1 MAKHFTLQTLPVT
14 ESPETGT
21 SLDDTKREGS
31 TELPDTN
38 KPGSKEDEP
47 VANMETTVGPTTAW
61 PALSTRCV
69 EKQNEEDPTIV
80 PHQQL
85 HSTTEPS
92 ELETANAELETTKMP
107 FEAPKVTTVEPLQ
120 TTVEPLRSEATTV
133 KLVEVTTTLP
143 PLNDNSGNSEP
154 VTEMALDTT
163 TVIATSISTSEA
175 IVYFNPVPNQSE
187 KKSEESS
194 LVFKLF

>member
-21 SLDDTKREGS
+21 SLDETKPEGS

-38 KPGSKEDEP
+38 KPGSKEEES
-47 VANMETTVGPTTAW
+47 VANMETTVGPTTTW
-61 PALSTRCV
+61 PAPSTRGV
-69 EKQNEEDPTIV
+69 EKQNEEDPTMV
-80 PHQQL
+80 PDQQL

-92 ELETANAELETTKMP
+92 ELETTNAELETTKMP
-107 FEAPKVTTVEPLQ
+107 FEAPKVTTVETLQ
-120 TTVEPLRSEATTV
+120 TTVEPLRSEATTA

-175 IVYFNPVPNQSE
+175 IVYFNPAPNQSE
-187 KKSEESS
+187 TKSEESS

>member
-38 KPGSKEDEP
+38 KPASKEEEP
-47 VANMETTVGPTTAW
+47 VANMETTVGPTTTW
-61 PALSTRCV
+61 PAPSTRGV
-69 EKQNEEDPTIV
+69 EKQNEEDPTMV
-80 PHQQL
+80 PHRQL

-92 ELETANAELETTKMP
+92 ELETTNAELETTKMP
-107 FEAPKVTTVEPLQ
+107 FEAPKVTTVETLQ
-120 TTVEPLRSEATTV
+120 TTVEPLRSEATTA

-143 PLNDNSGNSEP
+143 PLNDNSLNSEP

-175 IVYFNPVPNQSE
+175 IVYFNPAPNQSE

>member
-21 SLDDTKREGS
+21 SLDDTKPEGS

-38 KPGSKEDEP
+38 KPSSKEEEP
-47 VANMETTVGPTTAW
+47 VANMETTVGPTTTW
-61 PALSTRCV
+61 PAPSTRGAD
-69 EKQNEEDPTIV
+69 KQNEEDPTIV
-80 PHQQL
+80 PDQQL

-92 ELETANAELETTKMP
+92 ELETTNAELETTKMP
-107 FEAPKVTTVEPLQ
+107 FEAPKVTTVETLQ
-120 TTVEPLRSEATTV
+120 TTVEPLRSEATTA

-143 PLNDNSGNSEP
+143 PLNDNSLNSEP

-175 IVYFNPVPNQSE
+175 IVYFNPAPNQSE

>member
-14 ESPETGT
+14 ESPETAT
-21 SLDDTKREGS
+21 SLDDTKLEGS

-38 KPGSKEDEP
+38 KLSFKEEES
-47 VANMETTVGPTTAW
+47 VANMETTVGPTTTW
-61 PALSTRCV
+61 PAPSTRGV
-69 EKQNEEDPTIV
+69 EKQNEEDPTMV

-92 ELETANAELETTKMP
+92 ELETTNAELETTKMP
-107 FEAPKVTTVEPLQ
+107 FEAPKVTTVETLQ
-120 TTVEPLRSEATTV
+120 TTVEPLRSEATTA

-143 PLNDNSGNSEP
+143 PLNDNSLNSEP

-175 IVYFNPVPNQSE
+175 IVYFNPAPNQSE

>member
-14 ESPETGT
+14 ESPEPGT
-21 SLDDTKREGS
+21 SLDDTKPESS

-38 KPGSKEDEP
+38 KPSSKEEES
-47 VANMETTVGPTTAW
+47 VANMETTVGPTTTW
-61 PALSTRCV
+61 PAPSTRGV
-69 EKQNEEDPTIV
+69 DKQNEEDPTIV
-80 PHQQL
+80 PDQQL

-92 ELETANAELETTKMP
+92 ELETTKMPFEATKMP
-107 FEAPKVTTVEPLQ
+107 FEAPKVTTVETLQ
-120 TTVEPLRSEATTV
+120 TTVEPLRSEATTT

-143 PLNDNSGNSEP
+143 PLNDNSLNSEA

-175 IVYFNPVPNQSE
+175 IVYFNPAPNQSE
-187 KKSEESS
+187 TKSEESS

>member
-38 KPGSKEDEP
+38 KPGSKEEEP
-47 VANMETTVGPTTAW
+47 VANMETTVGPTTTW
-61 PALSTRCV
+61 PAPSTRGA

-80 PHQQL
+80 PDQQL

-92 ELETANAELETTKMP
+92 ELETTNAELETTKMP
-107 FEAPKVTTVEPLQ
+107 FEAPKVTTVETLQ
-120 TTVEPLRSEATTV
+120 TTVEPLRSEATTA

-143 PLNDNSGNSEP
+143 PLNDNSVNSEP

-175 IVYFNPVPNQSE
+175 IVYFNPAPNQSE

>member
-38 KPGSKEDEP
+38 KPGSKEEEP
-47 VANMETTVGPTTAW
+47 VTNMETTVGPTTTW
-61 PALSTRCV
+61 PAPSTRGV

-92 ELETANAELETTKMP
+92 ELETTNAELETTKMP
-107 FEAPKVTTVEPLQ
+107 FEAPKVTTVETLQ
-120 TTVEPLRSEATTV
+120 TTVEPLRSEATTA

-143 PLNDNSGNSEP
+143 PLNDNSVNSEP

-175 IVYFNPVPNQSE
+175 IVYFNPAPNQSE

>member
-21 SLDDTKREGS
+21 SLDDTKPEGS

-38 KPGSKEDEP
+38 KPGSKEEES
-47 VANMETTVGPTTAW
+47 VANMETTVGPTTTW
-61 PALSTRCV
+61 PAPSTRGV

-80 PHQQL
+80 PDQQL

-92 ELETANAELETTKMP
+92 ELETTNAELETTKMP
-107 FEAPKVTTVEPLQ
+107 FEAPKVTTVETLQ
-120 TTVEPLRSEATTV
+120 TTVEPLRSEATTA

-143 PLNDNSGNSEP
+143 PLNDNSRNSEP

-175 IVYFNPVPNQSE
+175 IVYFNPAPNQSE
-187 KKSEESS
+187 TKSEESS

>member
-38 KPGSKEDEP
+38 KPGSKEEEP
-47 VANMETTVGPTTAW
+47 VANMETTVGPTTTW
-61 PALSTRCV
+61 PAPSTRVV

-92 ELETANAELETTKMP
+92 ELETTKMP
-107 FEAPKVTTVEPLQ
+107 FEAPKVTTVETLR
-120 TTVEPLRSEATTV
+120 TTVEPLRSEATTT

-143 PLNDNSGNSEP
+143 PLNDNSVNSEP

-175 IVYFNPVPNQSE
+175 IVYFNPAPNQSE

>member
-21 SLDDTKREGS
+21 SLDDTKPEGS

-38 KPGSKEDEP
+38 KPGSKEEEP
-47 VANMETTVGPTTAW
+47 VANMETTVGPTTTWSAQ
-61 PALSTRCV
+61 STRGV
-69 EKQNEEDPTIV
+69 DKQDEEDPTMV

-92 ELETANAELETTKMP
+92 ELETTNAELETTKMP
-107 FEAPKVTTVEPLQ
+107 FEAPKVTTVETLQ
-120 TTVEPLRSEATTV
+120 TTVEPLRSEATTA

-143 PLNDNSGNSEP
+143 PLNDNSLNSEP

-175 IVYFNPVPNQSE
+175 IVYFNPAPNQSE

>member
-21 SLDDTKREGS
+21 SLDETKPEGS
-31 TELPDTN
+31 TELPNTN
-38 KPGSKEDEP
+38 KPSSKEEEP
-47 VANMETTVGPTTAW
+47 VANMETTVGPTTTW
-61 PALSTRCV
+61 PAPSTRGV

-80 PHQQL
+80 PDQQL

-92 ELETANAELETTKMP
+92 ELETTNAELETTKMP
-107 FEAPKVTTVEPLQ
+107 FEAPKVTTVETLQ
-120 TTVEPLRSEATTV
+120 TTVEPLRSEATTA

-163 TVIATSISTSEA
+163 TVIATSISNSEA
-175 IVYFNPVPNQSE
+175 IVYFNPAPNQSE

>member
-21 SLDDTKREGS
+21 SLDDTKPEGS

-38 KPGSKEDEP
+38 KPSSKEEEP
-47 VANMETTVGPTTAW
+47 VANMETTVGPTTTW
-61 PALSTRCV
+61 PAPSTRGV
-69 EKQNEEDPTIV
+69 EKQNEEDPTMV
-80 PHQQL
+80 PDQQL
-85 HSTTEPS
+85 YSTTEPS
-92 ELETANAELETTKMP
+92 ELETTNAELETTKMP
-107 FEAPKVTTVEPLQ
+107 FEAPKVTTVETLQ
-120 TTVEPLRSEATTV
+120 TTVEPLRSEATTA

-143 PLNDNSGNSEP
+143 PLNDNSLNSEP

-175 IVYFNPVPNQSE
+175 IVYFNPAPNQSE

>member
-38 KPGSKEDEP
+38 KPASKEEEP
-47 VANMETTVGPTTAW
+47 VANMETTVGPTTTW
-61 PALSTRCV
+61 PAPSTRGA
-69 EKQNEEDPTIV
+69 EKQNEEDPTMV

-92 ELETANAELETTKMP
+92 ELETTNAELETTKMP
-107 FEAPKVTTVEPLQ
+107 FEAPKVTTVETLR
-120 TTVEPLRSEATTV
+120 TTVEPLRSEATTT

-143 PLNDNSGNSEP
+143 PLNDNSVNSEP

-175 IVYFNPVPNQSE
+175 IVYFNPAPNQSE
-187 KKSEESS
+187 KKSE
-194 LVFKLF
+194 

>member
-21 SLDDTKREGS
+21 SLDDTKPEGS

-38 KPGSKEDEP
+38 KPGSKEEEP
-47 VANMETTVGPTTAW
+47 VANMETTVGPTTTW
-61 PALSTRCV
+61 PAPSTRGV

-92 ELETANAELETTKMP
+92 ELETTNAELETTKMP
-107 FEAPKVTTVEPLQ
+107 FEAPKVTTVETLQ
-120 TTVEPLRSEATTV
+120 TTVEPLRSEATTA

-143 PLNDNSGNSEP
+143 PLNDNSVNSEP

-175 IVYFNPVPNQSE
+175 IVYFNPAPNQSE

>member
-38 KPGSKEDEP
+38 RPGSKEEEP
-47 VANMETTVGPTTAW
+47 VANMETTVGPTTTW
-61 PALSTRCV
+61 PAPSTRGV

-92 ELETANAELETTKMP
+92 ELETTNAELETTKMP
-107 FEAPKVTTVEPLQ
+107 FEAPKVTTVETLQ
-120 TTVEPLRSEATTV
+120 TTVEPLRSEATTA

-143 PLNDNSGNSEP
+143 PLNDNSLNSEP

-175 IVYFNPVPNQSE
+175 IVYFNPAPNQSE

>member
-21 SLDDTKREGS
+21 SLDETKPEGS

-38 KPGSKEDEP
+38 KLSFKEEEP
-47 VANMETTVGPTTAW
+47 VANMETTVGPTTTW
-61 PALSTRCV
+61 PAPSTRGV

-80 PHQQL
+80 PDQQL

-92 ELETANAELETTKMP
+92 ELETTNAELETTKMP
-107 FEAPKVTTVEPLQ
+107 FEAPKVTTVETLQ
-120 TTVEPLRSEATTV
+120 TTVEPLRSEATTA

-175 IVYFNPVPNQSE
+175 IVYFNPAPNQSE
-187 KKSEESS
+187 TKSEESS

>member
-38 KPGSKEDEP
+38 KPASKKEES
-47 VANMETTVGPTTAW
+47 VANMETAVGPTTTW
-61 PALSTRCV
+61 PAPSTRGV
-69 EKQNEEDPTIV
+69 DKQNEEDPTMV
-80 PHQQL
+80 PDQQL

-92 ELETANAELETTKMP
+92 ELETTNAELETTKMP
-107 FEAPKVTTVEPLQ
+107 LEAPKVTTVEPLQ
-120 TTVEPLRSEATTV
+120 TTVEPLRSEATTA

-175 IVYFNPVPNQSE
+175 IVYFNPAPNQSE
-187 KKSEESS
+187 TKSEESS

>member
-47 VANMETTVGPTTAW
+47 VANMETTVGPTTTW
-61 PALSTRCV
+61 PALSTRGV

-80 PHQQL
+80 PDQQL

-92 ELETANAELETTKMP
+92 ELETTNAELETTKMP
-107 FEAPKVTTVEPLQ
+107 FEAPKVTTVETLQ
-120 TTVEPLRSEATTV
+120 TTVEPLRSEATTA

-175 IVYFNPVPNQSE
+175 IVYFNPAPNQSE

>member
-21 SLDDTKREGS
+21 SLDETKPEGS

-38 KPGSKEDEP
+38 KPSSKEEEP
-47 VANMETTVGPTTAW
+47 VANMETTVGPTTTW
-61 PALSTRCV
+61 PAPSTRGV
-69 EKQNEEDPTIV
+69 DKQNEEDPTMV
-80 PHQQL
+80 PDQQL
-85 HSTTEPS
+85 HSTTQPS
-92 ELETANAELETTKMP
+92 ELETTKMP
-107 FEAPKVTTVEPLQ
+107 FEAPKVTTVETLQ
-120 TTVEPLRSEATTV
+120 TTVGPLRSEATTT

-175 IVYFNPVPNQSE
+175 IVYFNPAPNQSE
-187 KKSEESS
+187 TKSEESS

>member
-38 KPGSKEDEP
+38 KPGSKEEEP
-47 VANMETTVGPTTAW
+47 VANMETTVGPTTTW
-61 PALSTRCV
+61 PAPSTRGV

-92 ELETANAELETTKMP
+92 ELETTNAELETTKMP
-107 FEAPKVTTVEPLQ
+107 FEAPKVTTVETLQ
-120 TTVEPLRSEATTV
+120 TTVEPLRSEATTA

-143 PLNDNSGNSEP
+143 PLNDNSLNSEP

-175 IVYFNPVPNQSE
+175 IVYFNPAPNQSE

>member
-47 VANMETTVGPTTAW
+47 VANMETTVGPTTTW
-61 PALSTRCV
+61 PAPSTRGV

-80 PHQQL
+80 PDQQL

-92 ELETANAELETTKMP
+92 ELETTNAELETTKMP
-107 FEAPKVTTVEPLQ
+107 FEAPKVTTVETLR
-120 TTVEPLRSEATTV
+120 TTVEPLRSEATTA

-143 PLNDNSGNSEP
+143 PLNDNSLNSEP

-175 IVYFNPVPNQSE
+175 IVYFNPAPNQSE

>member
-21 SLDDTKREGS
+21 SLDDTKPEGS

-38 KPGSKEDEP
+38 KLSFKEEES
-47 VANMETTVGPTTAW
+47 VANIETTVGPTTTW
-61 PALSTRCV
+61 PAPSTRGV
-69 EKQNEEDPTIV
+69 EKQNEEDPTMV
-80 PHQQL
+80 PDQQL

-92 ELETANAELETTKMP
+92 ELETTNAELETTKLP
-107 FEAPKVTTVEPLQ
+107 FEAPKVTTVETLQ
-120 TTVEPLRSEATTV
+120 TTVEPLRSEATTA

-175 IVYFNPVPNQSE
+175 IVYFNPAPNQSE

>member
-38 KPGSKEDEP
+38 KLSSKEEEP
-47 VANMETTVGPTTAW
+47 VANMETTVGPTTTW
-61 PALSTRCV
+61 PAPSTRGA
-69 EKQNEEDPTIV
+69 EKQREEDPTMV

-92 ELETANAELETTKMP
+92 ELETTNAELETTKMP
-107 FEAPKVTTVEPLQ
+107 FEAPKVTTVETLQ
-120 TTVEPLRSEATTV
+120 TTVEPLRSEATTA

-143 PLNDNSGNSEP
+143 PLNDNSVNSEP

-175 IVYFNPVPNQSE
+175 IVYFNPAPNQSE

>member
-1 MAKHFTLQTLPVT
+1 MAKHFTLQTLPVA

-47 VANMETTVGPTTAW
+47 VGNMETTVGPTTTW
-61 PALSTRCV
+61 PAPSTRGV

-92 ELETANAELETTKMP
+92 ELETTNAELETTKMP
-107 FEAPKVTTVEPLQ
+107 FEAPKVTTVETLQ
-120 TTVEPLRSEATTV
+120 TTVETVRSEATTA

-143 PLNDNSGNSEP
+143 PLNDNSLNSEP

-175 IVYFNPVPNQSE
+175 IVYFNPAPNQSE

>member
-21 SLDDTKREGS
+21 SLDDTKPEGS

-38 KPGSKEDEP
+38 KS
-47 VANMETTVGPTTAW
+47 VANMETTVGPTTTW
-61 PALSTRCV
+61 PAPSTRGV
-69 EKQNEEDPTIV
+69 EKQNEEDPTMV
-80 PHQQL
+80 PDQQL

-92 ELETANAELETTKMP
+92 ELETTKMP
-107 FEAPKVTTVEPLQ
+107 FEAPKVTAAEPLQ
-120 TTVEPLRSEATTV
+120 TTVEPLRSEATTA

-143 PLNDNSGNSEP
+143 PLNDNSLNSEP

-175 IVYFNPVPNQSE
+175 IVYFNPAPNQSE
-187 KKSEESS
+187 TKSEESS

>member
-38 KPGSKEDEP
+38 RPGSKEEEP
-47 VANMETTVGPTTAW
+47 VANMETTVGPTTTW
-61 PALSTRCV
+61 PAPSTRGV
-69 EKQNEEDPTIV
+69 EKQNEEDPTMV
-80 PHQQL
+80 PDQQL

-92 ELETANAELETTKMP
+92 ELETTNAELETTKMP
-107 FEAPKVTTVEPLQ
+107 FEAPKVTTVETLQ
-120 TTVEPLRSEATTV
+120 TTVEPLRSEATTA

-143 PLNDNSGNSEP
+143 PLNDNSLNSEP

-175 IVYFNPVPNQSE
+175 IVYFNPAPNQSE

>member
-38 KPGSKEDEP
+38 KPSSKEEEP
-47 VANMETTVGPTTAW
+47 VANMETTVGPTTTW
-61 PALSTRCV
+61 PAPSTRGA

-92 ELETANAELETTKMP
+92 ELETTNAELETTKMP
-107 FEAPKVTTVEPLQ
+107 FEAPKVTTVETLQ
-120 TTVEPLRSEATTV
+120 TTVEPLRSEATTA

-143 PLNDNSGNSEP
+143 PLNDNSVNSEP

-175 IVYFNPVPNQSE
+175 IVYFNPAPNQSE

>member
-38 KPGSKEDEP
+38 KPSSKEEES
-47 VANMETTVGPTTAW
+47 VAKMETTVGPTTTW
-61 PALSTRCV
+61 PAPSTRGV

-80 PHQQL
+80 PDQQL

-92 ELETANAELETTKMP
+92 ELETTNAELETTKMP
-107 FEAPKVTTVEPLQ
+107 FEAPKVTTVETLQ
-120 TTVEPLRSEATTV
+120 TTVEPLRSEATTA

-175 IVYFNPVPNQSE
+175 IVYFNPAPNQSE
-187 KKSEESS
+187 TKSEESS

>member
-21 SLDDTKREGS
+21 SLDDTKPEGS
-31 TELPDTN
+31 TELPDTK
-38 KPGSKEDEP
+38 KPGSKKEEP
-47 VANMETTVGPTTAW
+47 VANMETTVGPTTTW
-61 PALSTRCV
+61 PAPSTRGV

-92 ELETANAELETTKMP
+92 ELETTDAELETTKLP
-107 FEAPKVTTVEPLQ
+107 FEAPKVTTVETLQ
-120 TTVEPLRSEATTV
+120 TNVETVRSEATTA

-143 PLNDNSGNSEP
+143 PLNDNSLNSEP

-175 IVYFNPVPNQSE
+175 IVYFNPAPNQSE